1 MRNKKTLVESG
12 QAMVEFI
19 VVVMFCLI
27 FMIGSYEVGIL
38 FHNYTVMSGA
48 MRDAAWATS
57 LGAPDDVVMQ
67 LVLDETKNLFVTGF
81 LNYDVSEDIGLAIE
95 VWNDNYDIAPSPS
108 IWSNHASYNGYWPE
122 PWMGNKGD
130 VSGFADK
137 TLRRSEYIF
146 RAEGYNIRVGMV
158 LVIGFYIPV
167 LQQVSV
173 YRQTVTASQR
183 IQVKNDLDE
192 DGMVDIYEPEWF
204 WGQKAEGALWR
215 PYSHRDGAPPNG
227 IYLPNGYYLDDEDD
241 TDNDG
246 DGTQNNLESSP
257 SYNYRYD
264 YDNDGI
270 TDKFDTGNRI
280 RNPLIG
286 PYGSGA

>member
-1 MRNKKTLVESG
+1 MNVKKRITNTG
-12 QAMVEFI
+12 QAMVEFV
-19 VVVMFCLI
+19 VVVMFCLV

-48 MRDAAWATS
+48 MRDAAWAAS
-57 LGAPDDVVMQ
+57 LGAPDDVIMQ

-81 LNYDVSEDIGLAIE
+81 LNYDVDTSVGLAIE
-95 VWNDNYDIAPSPS
+95 VWNDKYNIAPKPN
-108 IWSNHASYNGYWPE
+108 IWTNHFGFNGYWPQ
-122 PWMGNKGD
+122 PWMCDKGD
-130 VSGFADK
+130 TTDA
-137 TLRRSEYIF
+137 TRNQLLRAEYIF

-158 LVIGFYIPV
+158 LTIGFYIPV

-173 YRQTVTASQR
+173 FRQTITASQR

-204 WGQKAEGALWR
+204 WGQKNEAAFWR
-215 PYSHRDGAPPNG
+215 PYSHRDGAPPGGMIFFNG
-227 IYLPNGYYLDDEDD
+227 RYLDDEED

-246 DGTQNNLESSP
+246 DGIRNNLEQSP
-257 SYNYRYD
+257 SYEYRYD

-270 TDKFDTGNRI
+270 SDKFDTDNRI

-286 PYGSGA
+286 PYGPNA